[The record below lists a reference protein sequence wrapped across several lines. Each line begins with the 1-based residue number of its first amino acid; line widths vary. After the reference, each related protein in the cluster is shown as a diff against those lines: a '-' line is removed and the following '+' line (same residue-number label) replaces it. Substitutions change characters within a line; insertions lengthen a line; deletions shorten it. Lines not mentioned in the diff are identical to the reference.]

1 MNNFVKFF
9 LIVFLIFT
17 TSCKNNDPQISVIE
31 EKDLDLQMIDAYKEG
46 LKLLDENYP
55 LRAAKKFSEAEILY
69 PQSMWAPRSSLMSA
83 YSYYYGSYYL
93 DAIDELNRFIKIYP
107 KHERFVFA
115 RYLLAMSY
123 YEQITDETKD
133 LGSIVEAQ
141 QNFQYVLKN
150 HPNTD
155 YALDSE
161 YKLELIKEI
170 LASKEIYLANYYI
183 EKEKWIPAINRFK
196 NVVEKYETTIY
207 VEEALH
213 RLVEIHYKIGLVE
226 ESKKYAA
233 LLGYN
238 YQSSDWYKESYKVFN
253 KDYKKISKREKDK
266 KKKKN
271 KISTLEKIKS
281 LLKNEK

>member
-1 MNNFVKFF
+1 MNYFVKFF
-9 LIVFLIFT
+9 LIAIFIFI
-17 TSCKNNDPQISVIE
+17 TSCKNNDTEFSVIE

-46 LKLLDENYP
+46 LKLLDENFP
-55 LRAAKKFSEAEILY
+55 LIAAKKFSEAEILY

-93 DAIDELNRFIKIYP
+93 NAIDELNRFIKIYP

-115 RYLLAMSY
+115 RYLLAMCY

-133 LGSIVEAQ
+133 LGSIIEAQ

-150 HPNTD
+150 YPNTD
-155 YALDSE
+155 YAIDSE

-183 EKEKWIPAINRFK
+183 EREKWIPAINRFK

-213 RLVEIHYKIGLVE
+213 RLVEIHYKIGLIK

-238 YQSSDWYKESYKVFN
+238 YQSSDWYRESYKVFN
-253 KDYKKISKREKDK
+253 KDYKKISKRK
-266 KKKKN
+266 KNKKKN

-281 LLKNEK
+281 LLRNEK